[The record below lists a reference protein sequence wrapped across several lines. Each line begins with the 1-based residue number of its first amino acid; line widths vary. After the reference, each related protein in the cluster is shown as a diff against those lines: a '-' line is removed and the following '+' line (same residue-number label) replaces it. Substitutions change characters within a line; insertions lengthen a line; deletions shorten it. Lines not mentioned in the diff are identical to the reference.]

1 MYYSLEISCAKTL
14 RTGWS
19 ELGGAHMWGGW
30 IAPSHPDHRAQ
41 SAFIRIGV
49 EEKVKGRILGVLTSR
64 RTTVYAKIA
73 PS

>member
-19 ELGGAHMWGGW
+19 ELGGAHRGGGW
-30 IAPSHPDHRAQ
+30 IAPSHLDHRAQ